1 MKKIK
6 KASALKYDPE
16 KNKAPVVVAKGK
28 GYIAEEIIK
37 RAKEHNIEIK
47 EDKDLV
53 EVLLKLDLYA
63 EIPEE
68 LYKAVAIILSEVYKI
83 NNKIKR

>member
-1 MKKIK
+1 VKKIK
-6 KASALKYDPE
+6 KASALKYDPK

-53 EVLLKLDLYA
+53 EVLSKLELYA

>member
-1 MKKIK
+1 MK
-6 KASALKYDPE
+6 KASALKYDPK

-28 GYIAEEIIK
+28 GYIADEIIK
-37 RAKEHNIEIK
+37 RAKDHNIEIR

-53 EVLLKLDLYA
+53 EVLSRLDLYA

-83 NNKIKR
+83 NSRFRR

>member
-6 KASALKYDPE
+6 KASALKYDP
-16 KNKAPVVVAKGK
+16 KKDKAPVVVAKGK

-53 EVLLKLDLYA
+53 EVLSKLELYA

>member
-6 KASALKYDPE
+6 KASALRYDPE

-37 RAKEHNIEIK
+37 RAQEHNIEIK

-53 EVLLKLDLYA
+53 EVLSKLDLYT

-68 LYKAVAIILSEVYKI
+68 LYQAVAIILSEVYKI

>member
-6 KASALKYDPE
+6 KASALRYDPE

-37 RAKEHNIEIK
+37 RAQEHNIEIK

-53 EVLLKLDLYA
+53 EVLSKLDLYA

>member
-37 RAKEHNIEIK
+37 RAQEHNIEIK

-53 EVLLKLDLYA
+53 EVLSKLDLYA

>member
-6 KASALKYDPE
+6 KASALKYDPK

-53 EVLLKLDLYA
+53 EVLSKLELYA

>member
-53 EVLLKLDLYA
+53 EVLSKLDLYA

>member
-6 KASALKYDPE
+6 KASALRYDPE

-37 RAKEHNIEIK
+37 RAQEHNIEIK

-53 EVLLKLDLYA
+53 EVLSKLDLYA

-68 LYKAVAIILSEVYKI
+68 LYQAVAIILSEVYKI

>member
-1 MKKIK
+1 MKDMK
-6 KASALKYDPE
+6 KASALKYDPK

-28 GYIAEEIIK
+28 GYIADEIIK
-37 RAKEHNIEIK
+37 RAKDHNIEIR

-53 EVLLKLDLYA
+53 EVLSRLDLYA

-83 NNKIKR
+83 NSKFRR

>member
-53 EVLLKLDLYA
+53 EVLSKLDLYA

-83 NNKIKR
+83 NKKIKR

>member
-1 MKKIK
+1 MK
-6 KASALKYDPE
+6 KASALKYDPK

-28 GYIAEEIIK
+28 GYIADEIIK
-37 RAKEHNIEIK
+37 RAKDHNIEIR

-53 EVLLKLDLYA
+53 EVLSRLDLYA

-83 NNKIKR
+83 NSKFRR